1 MMWRGGGGGGM
12 VDQRRNGAEPEIE
25 TTHVIR
31 PLLGLLRPLWLTSG
45 IAIVSI
51 CIFALANLGRPI
63 VIQKAIDDGII
74 KGDGSTIVMASIW
87 FFILGIAIYVVQAVS
102 TYAVTWVG
110 QQILRTLRMRL
121 FSHYQRLS
129 MSFFDKENSGRLV
142 SRMTA
147 DMNALSDVLNSGF
160 LMIVQAL
167 FLLFGAIILLFLLS
181 WQLTLISLVILP
193 PLVGATLI
201 FRIYSERAYDAVRD
215 RIADVMIHMQEN
227 FAGMRVVQA
236 FARERHNEEHF
247 DRINERN
254 YEANLRTVRISSMYI
269 PFIEWLGG
277 AGIGIILYFGAGA
290 VFGLEVSVGTIAA
303 FIFYLNFIFQ
313 PIQQL
318 SQVYDMIQS
327 GLSALKKI
335 FGLLEIEPEVIEAPS
350 PAPLSSS
357 VQGRLDFDQVTFG
370 YAPEQPVLEDVNV
383 QIAPGQRLVLVGP
396 TGAGKS
402 TLAKL
407 MMRFYDPTAGSV
419 MLDGYDLRNLSLK
432 DLRRSIIMVPQE
444 GFLFSGTIRE
454 NIKFGRPDATEEE
467 MINACR
473 SLGVHPLI
481 EALPEG
487 YNTAVSYRGSRLS
500 AGEKQVVSISRAFL
514 ANPPVLILD
523 EATSSM
529 DPGTETIVE
538 RAIRTATEGRTSIVI
553 AHRLSTAE
561 HAERILVVNDGRIVE
576 DGSHAELVDAGNY
589 YTSLYDRWI
598 EHDRKAS

>member
-1 MMWRGGGGGGM
+1 MMWRGGGGM
-12 VDQRRNGAEPEIE
+12 PDLRQNGTGPEIE
-25 TTHVIR
+25 SPHVIG
-31 PLLGLLRPLWLTSG
+31 PLLMLLKPLWLMSG

-63 VIQKAIDDGII
+63 VIQRAIDDGII
-74 KGDGSTIVMASIW
+74 KGDGSAIVTASIW
-87 FFILGIAIYVVQAVS
+87 FFILGIIIYVVQAIS
-102 TYAVTWVG
+102 TYVVTWVG
-110 QQILRTLRMRL
+110 QQVLRDLRMRL

-142 SRMTA
+142 ARMTA

-167 FLLFGAIILLFLLS
+167 FLLIGAIILLFFLS
-181 WQLTLISLVILP
+181 WQLTLISLIILP
-193 PLVGATLI
+193 PLVIATMI

-236 FARERHNEEHF
+236 FAREHHNEEQF

-290 VFGLEVSVGTIAA
+290 VFGINVSVGTIAA
-303 FIFYLNFIFQ
+303 FIFFLNFIFQ

-327 GLSALKKI
+327 GFAALKKI
-335 FGLLEIEPEVIEAPS
+335 FGLLEIEPEVKEAQS
-350 PAPLSSS
+350 PAPLSLP
-357 VQGRLDFDQVTFG
+357 VQGRIDLNEVTFG
-370 YAPEQPVLEDVNV
+370 YAPDLPVIEEVTIK
-383 QIAPGQRLVLVGP
+383 IASGQRLVLVGP

-402 TLAKL
+402 TIAKL
-407 MMRFYDPTAGSV
+407 MMRFYDPGIGSV
-419 MLDGYDLRNLSLK
+419 MLDGQDLRSLSFK
-432 DLRRSIIMVPQE
+432 DLRRSVIMVPQE

-454 NIKFGRPDATEEE
+454 NIMFGRPDATEEE
-467 MINACR
+467 MLHACR
-473 SLGVHPLI
+473 SLGVHPFI

-487 YNTAVSYRGSRLS
+487 YDTAVSYRGSRLS

-529 DPGTETIVE
+529 DPGTEKIVE
-538 RAIRTATEGRTSIVI
+538 SAIRTATEGRTSIVI

-561 HAERILVVNDGRIVE
+561 HAERILVVNDGRIIE
-576 DGSHAELVDAGNY
+576 DGSHAELVNAGNY
-589 YTSLYDRWI
+589 YTSLYERWI
-598 EHDRKAS
+598 EHDRKPG

>member
-1 MMWRGGGGGGM
+1 MMWRGGGGM
-12 VDQRRNGAEPEIE
+12 PDLRQNGTGPEIE
-25 TTHVIR
+25 STHVIG
-31 PLLGLLRPLWLTSG
+31 PLLMLLKPLWLMSG

-63 VIQKAIDDGII
+63 VIQRAIDDGII
-74 KGDGSTIVMASIW
+74 KGDGSAIVTASIW
-87 FFILGIAIYVVQAVS
+87 FFILGIIIYVVQAIS
-102 TYAVTWVG
+102 TYVVTWVG
-110 QQILRTLRMRL
+110 QQVLRDLRMRL

-142 SRMTA
+142 ARMTA

-167 FLLFGAIILLFLLS
+167 FLLIGAIILLFFLS
-181 WQLTLISLVILP
+181 WQLTLISLIILP
-193 PLVGATLI
+193 PLVIATMI

-236 FARERHNEEHF
+236 FAREHHNEEQF

-290 VFGLEVSVGTIAA
+290 VFGINVSVGTIAA
-303 FIFYLNFIFQ
+303 FIFFLNFIFQ

-327 GLSALKKI
+327 GFAALKKI
-335 FGLLEIEPEVIEAPS
+335 FGLLEIEPEVKEAQS
-350 PAPLSSS
+350 PAPLSLP
-357 VQGRLDFDQVTFG
+357 VQGRIDLNEVTFG
-370 YAPEQPVLEDVNV
+370 YAPDLPVIEEVTIK
-383 QIAPGQRLVLVGP
+383 IASGQRLVLVGP

-402 TLAKL
+402 TIAKL
-407 MMRFYDPTAGSV
+407 MMRFYDPGIGSV
-419 MLDGYDLRNLSLK
+419 MLDGQDLRSLSFK
-432 DLRRSIIMVPQE
+432 DLRRSVIMVPQE

-454 NIKFGRPDATEEE
+454 NIMFGRPDATEEE
-467 MINACR
+467 MVHACR
-473 SLGVHPLI
+473 SLGVHRFI

-487 YNTAVSYRGSRLS
+487 YDTAVSYRGSRLS

-529 DPGTETIVE
+529 DHGTAKIVE
-538 RAIRTATEGRTSIVI
+538 SAIRTATEGRTSIVI

-561 HAERILVVNDGRIVE
+561 HAERILVVNDGRIIE
-576 DGSHAELVDAGNY
+576 DGSHAELVNAGNY

-598 EHDRKAS
+598 EHDRKPG

>member
-1 MMWRGGGGGGM
+1 MPDLR
-12 VDQRRNGAEPEIE
+12 QNGTGPEIE
-25 TTHVIR
+25 SPHVIG
-31 PLLGLLRPLWLTSG
+31 PLLMLLKPLWLMSG

-63 VIQKAIDDGII
+63 VIQRAIDDGII
-74 KGDGSTIVMASIW
+74 KGDGSAIVTASIW
-87 FFILGIAIYVVQAVS
+87 FFILGIAIYVVQAIS

-110 QQILRTLRMRL
+110 QQVLRDLRMRL

-142 SRMTA
+142 ARMTA

-167 FLLFGAIILLFLLS
+167 FLLIGAIILLFFLS
-181 WQLTLISLVILP
+181 WQLTLISLIILP
-193 PLVGATLI
+193 PLVIATMI

-236 FARERHNEEHF
+236 FAREHHNEEQF

-290 VFGLEVSVGTIAA
+290 VFGINVSVGTIAA
-303 FIFYLNFIFQ
+303 FIFFLNFIFQ

-327 GLSALKKI
+327 GFAALKKI
-335 FGLLEIEPEVIEAPS
+335 FGLLEIEPEVKEAQS
-350 PAPLSSS
+350 PAPLSLP
-357 VQGRLDFDQVTFG
+357 VQGQIDLNEVTFG
-370 YAPEQPVLEDVNV
+370 YAPDLPVIEEVTIK
-383 QIAPGQRLVLVGP
+383 IASGQRLVLVGP

-402 TLAKL
+402 TIAKL
-407 MMRFYDPTAGSV
+407 MMRFYDPGIGSV
-419 MLDGYDLRNLSLK
+419 MLDGQDLRSLSFK
-432 DLRRSIIMVPQE
+432 DLRRSVIMVPQE

-454 NIKFGRPDATEEE
+454 NIMFGRPDATEEE
-467 MINACR
+467 MVHACR
-473 SLGVHPLI
+473 SLGVHRFI

-487 YNTAVSYRGSRLS
+487 YDTAVSYRGSRLS

-529 DPGTETIVE
+529 DPGTEKIVE
-538 RAIRTATEGRTSIVI
+538 SAIRTATEGRTSIVI

-561 HAERILVVNDGRIVE
+561 HAERILVVNDGRIIE
-576 DGSHAELVDAGNY
+576 DGSHAELVNAGNY

-598 EHDRKAS
+598 EHDRKPG

>member
-1 MMWRGGGGGGM
+1 MMWRGGGGM
-12 VDQRRNGAEPEIE
+12 PDLRQNGTGPEIE
-25 TTHVIR
+25 STHVIR
-31 PLLGLLRPLWLTSG
+31 PLMLLLKPLWLMSG

-51 CIFALANLGRPI
+51 CVFALANLGRPI
-63 VIQKAIDDGII
+63 VIQRAIDDGII
-74 KGDGSTIVMASIW
+74 GGDGSAIVMASIW
-87 FFILGIAIYVVQAVS
+87 FFILGIIIYVVQAIS
-102 TYAVTWVG
+102 TYVVTWVG
-110 QQILRTLRMRL
+110 QQVLRDLRMKL

-142 SRMTA
+142 ARMTA

-167 FLLFGAIILLFLLS
+167 FLLIGAIILLFLLS
-181 WQLTLISLVILP
+181 WQLTLISLIILP
-193 PLVGATLI
+193 PLVIATMI

-236 FARERHNEEHF
+236 FAREHHNTEQF

-290 VFGLEVSVGTIAA
+290 VFGIDVSVGTIAA

-327 GLSALKKI
+327 GFAALKKI
-335 FGLLEIEPEVIEAPS
+335 FGLLEIEPEVKEASS
-350 PAPLSSS
+350 PAPLSMP
-357 VQGRLDFDQVTFG
+357 VRGRIDLQEVTFG
-370 YAPEQPVLEDVNV
+370 YAPDLPVIEDVTIE
-383 QIAPGQRLVLVGP
+383 IASGQRLVLVGP

-407 MMRFYDPTAGSV
+407 MMRFYDPGLGSV
-419 MLDGYDLRNLSLK
+419 MLDGQDIRNLSFK
-432 DLRRSIIMVPQE
+432 DLRSSVIMVPQE
-444 GFLFSGTIRE
+444 GFLFSGTIRD
-454 NIKFGRPDATEEE
+454 NIMFGRPDATEEE
-467 MINACR
+467 MIQACR
-473 SLGVHPLI
+473 SLGVHRFI

-487 YNTAVSYRGSRLS
+487 YDTAVSYRGSRLS

-529 DPGTETIVE
+529 DPGTEAIVE
-538 RAIRTATEGRTSIVI
+538 SAIRTATEGRTSIVI

-561 HAERILVVNDGRIVE
+561 HAERILVVNDGRIIE
-576 DGSHAELVDAGNY
+576 DGSHAELVSAGNY

-598 EHDRKAS
+598 QHDRKPR

>member
-1 MMWRGGGGGGM
+1 MMFRGGGGPPANE
-12 VDQRRNGAEPEIE
+12 RRNGAEPEIE
-25 TTHVIR
+25 TVHVVR
-31 PLLGLLRPLWLTSG
+31 PLIRLLAPFWVMSAV
-45 IAIVSI
+45 AIGSI
-51 CIFALANLGRPI
+51 CVFAAANLARPI
-63 VIQKAIDDGII
+63 VIQQAIDEGII
-74 KGDGSTIVMASIW
+74 KGNGDAIVAASLW
-87 FFILGIAIYVVQAVS
+87 FFALGIVIYVVQAIS
-102 TYAVTWVG
+102 TYTVTWVG
-110 QQILRTLRMRL
+110 QQVLRDLRMRL

-142 SRMTA
+142 ARMTA
-147 DMNALSDVLNSGF
+147 DMNALSDVLNAGF
-160 LMIVQAL
+160 IMIVQAL
-167 FLLFGAIILLFLLS
+167 LLLIGAIVVLFLLS
-181 WQLTLISLVILP
+181 WQLSLVSLVILP
-193 PLVGATLI
+193 PLIIATMI
-201 FRIYSERAYDAVRD
+201 FRVYSERAYDAVRD

-236 FARERHNEEHF
+236 FARERHNTEQF

-290 VFGLEVSVGTIAA
+290 LFGLDVSVGTIAA

-327 GLSALKKI
+327 GFSALKKI
-335 FGLLEIEPEVIEAPS
+335 FGLLEIEPAVAEPAS
-350 PAPLSSS
+350 PAKLNSP
-357 VQGRLDFDQVTFG
+357 VRGKIELDDVDFSYSKDI
-370 YAPEQPVLEDVNV
+370 PVLRDITIN
-383 QIAPGQRLVLVGP
+383 IAPGQRLVLVGP

-407 MMRFYDPTAGSV
+407 MMRFYDPNLGRV
-419 MLDGYDLRNLSLK
+419 LLDGQDIRQLSFK

-444 GFLFSGTIRE
+444 GFLFSGTVRE
-454 NIKFGRPDATEEE
+454 NILFGRPDATDEEVVA
-467 MINACR
+467 ACQT
-473 SLGVHPLI
+473 LGVHRFI
-481 EALPEG
+481 EALSEG
-487 YNTAVSYRGSRLS
+487 YDTPVSYRGSRLS

-514 ANPPVLILD
+514 ADPPVLILD

-529 DPGTETIVE
+529 DPGTEAIVE
-538 RAIRTATEGRTSIVI
+538 GAIRKALEGRTSIII

-561 HAERILVVNDGRIVE
+561 HAQRILVVNDGRIIE
-576 DGSHAELVDAGNY
+576 DGHHQELVNAGGY

-598 EHDRKAS
+598 EHERSAT